1 MPRSGGYA
9 TKTRQVILEYLII
22 NRTRTAS
29 VNDIL
34 AYLHTAQGDEVP
46 NITTIYRYLDK
57 LCAEHRVMKY
67 AGEKGEKAVYQF
79 MEEGETCANHLHL
92 KCSSCG
98 QVTHMNC
105 GFMEEV
111 RGHLMVSHGFTLNC
125 EGSMLYGVCSKC
137 AAAQNANK

>member
-9 TKTRQVILEYLII
+9 TKTRQLILEYLII
-22 NRTRTAS
+22 NRSRTVS

-34 AYLHTAQGDEVP
+34 HYLGTECGEEVP

-79 MEEGETCANHLHL
+79 MEDGEGCEHHLHL
-92 KCSSCG
+92 KCSTCG
-98 QVTHMNC
+98 QVLHMNC

-111 RGHLMVSHGFTLNC
+111 RGHLMQSHGFALHC
-125 EGSMLYGVCSKC
+125 GGSLLYGTCSKC
-137 AAAQNANK
+137 AHKVDK